1 MLKLGVLVMSEK
13 HEGGCFCGSVRYSTM
28 GQPFRAAVCHCRY
41 CQLRTGTAFGIS
53 VYFKE
58 DKVIFNDGVCDTFSY
73 ETESGSK
80 ATLSRCANCGTTVS
94 WRISLDA
101 LNNLVGIA
109 GGTFDPPTFWYELDR
124 EVFTRSKANFC
135 QIKSPKSFEESPIY
149 KPIKRDD
156 GHLKGGV

>member
-1 MLKLGVLVMSEK
+1 MSEK

-58 DKVIFNDGVCDTFSY
+58 DKVVINDGACDTFSY

-80 ATLSRCANCGTTVS
+80 ATLSRCANCGTTIS

-101 LNNLVGIA
+101 LNDLVGIA
-109 GGTFDPPTFWYELDR
+109 GGTFDPQPSGMSLTVKYSQDL
-124 EVFTRSKANFC
+124 
-135 QIKSPKSFEESPIY
+135 
-149 KPIKRDD
+149 KPISARLSRQSP
-156 GHLKGGV
+156 LKKAQYINL

>member
-1 MLKLGVLVMSEK
+1 MSEK

-58 DKVIFNDGVCDTFSY
+58 DKVIFNDGACDTLSY

-80 ATLSRCANCGTTVS
+80 ATLSRCAN
-94 WRISLDA
+94 
-101 LNNLVGIA
+101 
-109 GGTFDPPTFWYELDR
+109 
-124 EVFTRSKANFC
+124 
-135 QIKSPKSFEESPIY
+135 
-149 KPIKRDD
+149 
-156 GHLKGGV
+156 